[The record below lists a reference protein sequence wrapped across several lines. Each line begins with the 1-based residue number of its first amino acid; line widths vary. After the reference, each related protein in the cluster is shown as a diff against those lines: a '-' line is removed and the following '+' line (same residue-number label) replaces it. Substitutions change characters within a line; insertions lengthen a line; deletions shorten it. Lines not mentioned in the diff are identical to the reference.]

1 MAKKTVKKVVRVK
14 EIVNAAPKELPK
26 TTIDLV
32 IENSIALQKVVTEL
46 AVNIK
51 KMSLDISEMLEL
63 FKESAKSLSSEK
75 ADEEIKKS
83 DLDELKSRIDE
94 LIDQNKIIAKGILL
108 LESSMSPKEKYPS
121 ERY

>member
-1 MAKKTVKKVVRVK
+1 MIKKVVKRVK
-14 EIVNAAPKELPK
+14 REVVHAAPKELPK

-46 AVNIK
+46 AFNMK
-51 KMSLDISEMLEL
+51 KMSLDVSEMLEL
-63 FKESAKSLSSEK
+63 FKESTKSLSSEK

-83 DLDELKSRIDE
+83 DIDELKSRIDE
-94 LIDQNKIIAKGILL
+94 LVDQNKVIAKGILL

>member
-1 MAKKTVKKVVRVK
+1 MVKRVVKKVERVQQNSIPR
-14 EIVNAAPKELPK
+14 EIPK

-46 AVNIK
+46 ASNMK
-51 KMSLDISEMLEL
+51 KMSSDVSEMLEL

-75 ADEEIKKS
+75 VDDEIKKS
-83 DLDELKSRIDE
+83 DLDELKAKVDE
-94 LIDQNKIIAKGILL
+94 LVEQNKVIAKGILL

-121 ERY
+121 DRY